1 MLNKIFGGQSKLEK
15 LARKDLEYRYYA
27 EALSS
32 IERGEKDKGVW
43 AKALADAG
51 GDLDKT
57 QAKYIELIVEK
68 MMLATE
74 AENEIEANLAKE
86 EEVHKNGLEAQEGDA
101 DGWGI
106 FWYFF
111 PGLIIAAITLCIG
124 GIVSLLS

>member
-86 EEVHKNGLEAQEGDA
+86 EEEELRKEKEDTEKLLVGPSSGQALLLTILFIFVIIGL
-101 DGWGI
+101 GI
-106 FWYFF
+106 T
-111 PGLIIAAITLCIG
+111 A
-124 GIVSLLS
+124 S